1 MENFTDIL
9 QAFEP
14 ISLKEM
20 DNVKLLNRS
29 DTKFILN
36 TDMLA
41 EILEDVKDKYRVL
54 STNGKR
60 TNSYKTLYFDTQDF
74 SSYTTH
80 HNGKLNRI
88 KIRFREYIDSGLIYL
103 EIKFKNNKGKT
114 IKSRVKNP
122 TIENILSPNSK
133 AFIEAN
139 SFYKADDIK
148 PVLWNGFTRITL
160 VHKTKKERATIDLNL
175 SFSSYNG
182 EIKKELPHLIIVE
195 IKQERMS
202 VDSDFIKALKKKQ
215 IRQSSMSKYCIGTVL
230 TNKTVKANKFKEH
243 ILKINKLKN
252 DRGIIA

>member
-1 MENFTDIL
+1 
-9 QAFEP
+9 
-14 ISLKEM
+14 M

-74 SSYTTH
+74 SSYINH
-80 HNGKLNRI
+80 HNGKLNRF
-88 KIRFREYIDSGLIYL
+88 KIRFREYIDSGIIFL

-122 TIENILSPNSK
+122 TIEGVLSPSSK
-133 AFIEAN
+133 AFIEKN
-139 SFYKADDIK
+139 SIYKADDLK
-148 PVLWNGFTRITL
+148 PVLWNSFTRITL
-160 VHKTKKERATIDLNL
+160 VHKIEKERATIDLNL

-182 EIKKELPHLIIVE
+182 EIKSELPHLIIVE
-195 IKQERMS
+195 IKQEKMS
-202 VDSDFIKALKKKQ
+202 VDSDFIKALKKNH